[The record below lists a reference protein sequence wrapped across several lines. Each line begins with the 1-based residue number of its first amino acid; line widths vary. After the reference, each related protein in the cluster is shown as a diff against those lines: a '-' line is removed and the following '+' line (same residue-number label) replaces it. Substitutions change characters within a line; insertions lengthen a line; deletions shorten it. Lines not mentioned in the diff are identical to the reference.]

1 MMKRLSI
8 FLLCMLMLI
17 SAVFTTSA
25 TTHDK
30 GPRVSDE
37 GALLTYDECELLTER
52 LDSISEKYNCDVVVV
67 TTFSLD
73 GIDAE
78 EYSDYIYQEG
88 LYGQGDND
96 DCIMLLVS
104 TEYKDWAL
112 TPYGD
117 ASDVFTTSKQD
128 SMVNNFKP
136 HLSKEDFY
144 SAFEAFADDCEEA
157 LEAYGKIQVKPLW
170 IGAAVIIGIIIAFIV
185 VFVMK
190 SQLKT
195 VRFQPAASNYLKEGS
210 LNVTQS
216 RDIYLYSTVT
226 RTPKPKNNSS
236 GGGSGAAGPRQS
248 GKF

>member
-1 MMKRLSI
+1 
-8 FLLCMLMLI
+8 MLMLL
-17 SAVFTTSA
+17 SAVLTASA
-25 TTHDK
+25 TTYDK
-30 GPRVSDE
+30 SPRVVDDD
-37 GALLTYDECELLTER
+37 ALLTYDECELLTER
-52 LDSISEKYNCDVVVV
+52 LDSISEEYNCDVVVV

-73 GIDAE
+73 GMDAE
-78 EYSDYIYQEG
+78 EYSDFIYHNG
-88 LYGQGDND
+88 LYGHGDND

-104 TEYKDWAL
+104 TEYNDWAL

-128 SMVNNFKP
+128 SIISNVKP
-136 HLSKEDFY
+136 YLSRGDFY

-157 LEAYGKIQVKPLW
+157 LETYGKIQVKPLW

-185 VFVMK
+185 VFIMK

-195 VRFQPAASNYLKEGS
+195 VRFQPAASNYPKEGS
-210 LNVTQS
+210 LNITQS

-236 GGGSGAAGPRQS
+236 GGGSGSAGPRQS